1 MISVKAVA
9 TLALTSMG
17 GFAGGTAT
25 YLETH
30 PGVFI
35 GRTDGHLATLLKVAP
50 NRTAVHVVPAP
61 GPHIVKL
68 APVMITTDLRHPT
81 ARVEPVTTSIEGDT
95 ASNGVPCSGWQDL
108 ATGPE
113 GRKVRMLCEH

>member
-1 MISVKAVA
+1 MISAKVLT
-9 TLALTSMG
+9 TLALTTFS
-17 GFAGGTAT
+17 GFSGATAV

-35 GRTDGHLATLLKVAP
+35 GRTEGHLATLLKVAP

-61 GPHIVKL
+61 AHVVQL
-68 APVMITTDLRHPT
+68 EPVMITTELR
-81 ARVEPVTTSIEGDT
+81 EPGAHASAIMSLEGDT
-95 ASNGVPCSGWQDL
+95 ASNSVPCSGWQDL

-113 GRKVRMLCEH
+113 GRKVRMLCTH

>member
-1 MISVKAVA
+1 MITAKVLA
-9 TLALTSMG
+9 TVALTSFS
-17 GFAGGTAT
+17 GFSGATAV

-35 GRTDGHLATLLKVAP
+35 GRTEGHLATLLKVAP

-61 GPHIVKL
+61 AHVVQL
-68 APVMITTDLRHPT
+68 EPVMIRTELHKPT
-81 ARVEPVTTSIEGDT
+81 AHAETPTSVVGDT
-95 ASNGVPCSGWQDL
+95 ASNTDPCSGSQDV

-113 GRKVRMLCEH
+113 GQRLRALCSH

>member
-1 MISVKAVA
+1 MISVKVIA

-35 GRTDGHLATLLKVAP
+35 GRTEGHLATLLKVAP
-50 NRTAVHVVPAP
+50 NRTAVHVIPAP
-61 GPHIVKL
+61 APHVVKL
-68 APVMITTDLRHPT
+68 EPVLITTELHP
-81 ARVEPVTTSIEGDT
+81 AHAQAAMRIEGVT

-108 ATGPE
+108 AMGPE
-113 GRKVRMLCEH
+113 GRKVRLLCEH

>member
-1 MISVKAVA
+1 MISAKLVA

-35 GRTDGHLATLLKVAP
+35 GRTEGHFATLLKVAP

-61 GPHIVKL
+61 APHVVKL
-68 APVMITTDLRHPT
+68 DPVLITTELHRPT
-81 ARVEPVTTSIEGDT
+81 AHAEAAMSIEGDT

-108 ATGPE
+108 TMGPE